1 MILAG
6 GAASRF
12 GGRPKGLEVVGGA
25 RILDRLVA
33 EFERALGE
41 IPLLVANDPD
51 AGAWLPG
58 MPVVADTTP
67 GLGALGGIWTAVSA
81 GPAPVILTAWD
92 MPFVTSR
99 FLVALAEGLEGHDAC
114 LPASG
119 GPRGVEPLCAAYG
132 PACEAAIAAA
142 VARGDQRAIGFHRDV
157 RVHILPAAEVAALG
171 DPERLFFN
179 VNTADDLT
187 LANEQA

>member
-12 GGRPKGLEVVGGA
+12 GGRPKGLEVVQGM

-33 EFERALGE
+33 EFEQALGTT
-41 IPLLVANDPD
+41 PLLVANDSE
-51 AGAWLPG
+51 ASQWRLG
-58 MPVVADTTP
+58 MAVVPDTTP
-67 GLGALGGIWTAVSA
+67 GLGALGGIWTAVAA
-81 GPAPVILTAWD
+81 GPAPVVVTAWD
-92 MPFVTSR
+92 MPFVTAGLLS
-99 FLVALAEGLEGHDAC
+99 ALAEGLEGHDAC

-142 VARGDQRAIGFHRDV
+142 IARGDKRAIGFHRDV
-157 RVHILPAAEVAALG
+157 RVRILPVSEVAALG
-171 DPERLFFN
+171 DPARLFFN

-187 LANEQA
+187 LANRQT

>member
-1 MILAG
+1 
-6 GAASRF
+6 
-12 GGRPKGLEVVGGA
+12 LEVVGGA

-41 IPLLVANDPD
+41 TPLLVANDPG
-51 AGAWLPG
+51 AGDWHPG
-58 MPVVADTTP
+58 MTVVADATP
-67 GLGALGGIWTAVSA
+67 GLGALGGIWTAVQA
-81 GPAPVILTAWD
+81 GPAPVVVAAWD

-99 FLVALAEGLEGHDAC
+99 LLGALADGLEGHDAC

-132 PACEAAIAAA
+132 PACEVAIAAA
-142 VARGDQRAIGFHRDV
+142 IARGDPRAIGFHRDV
-157 RVHILPAAEVAALG
+157 RVRILPAAEVAALG

-179 VNTADDLT
+179 VNTAEDLT